1 MAQGGRLKFR
11 PVGIFEYL
19 TAVMLMLAF
28 ALAGWKTLTRLPAA
42 NFVVETQLPKQSSEA
57 SVRPPDPVKNPPASA
72 LRPSQHSADGHLI
85 LDAQFVSSAPGQA
98 VHAASMVELSSGNLR
113 AVWFSG
119 SKEGARDVTVQTAV
133 MDAATLQW
141 GAESTLFERHQ
152 IERGLWRYV
161 KKVGNPVIARA
172 PDGALWLWMVNVSL
186 GGWAG
191 SAITWSRSTNEGIS
205 WSQPRRLVTSPF
217 LNISTLVKGAPFTLA
232 DGQIALPV
240 YHEFIT
246 KLGEILRIDAQG
258 RVVDKVRIP
267 GSQTSLQPVVLVT
280 GSESADVYMRSGN
293 AKALMASTTDDAG
306 KTWST
311 TRTTS
316 WPNPDASVAGVVTRN
331 GVQWL
336 ALNPTTNHR
345 QILALLRAESRT
357 ESRPD
362 KKGHFEG
369 ASQWIVESSATP
381 VTRLSVEDYERVL
394 GRELAASGV
403 AQNQISAYVASA
415 RRQLCGPQSCWLEF
429 SYPYL
434 LQSRDGYL
442 HLIYTWH
449 RTRIKHIRLDPLQSA
464 PTVQPTVAHVSPT
477 H

>member
-1 MAQGGRLKFR
+1 
-11 PVGIFEYL
+11 
-19 TAVMLMLAF
+19 MLVLAF
-28 ALAGWKTLTRLPAA
+28 ALAGWKTVTRLPAA
-42 NFVVETQLPKQSSEA
+42 QSPQQSPEA
-57 SVRPPDPVKNPPASA
+57 SARLSEPVANPLNSASRPLQRSV
-72 LRPSQHSADGHLI
+72 DGHFM
-85 LDAQFVSSAPGQA
+85 LDAQFVSSTPGQA
-98 VHAASMVELSSGNLR
+98 VHAASMVELLNGSLR

-119 SKEGARDVTVQTAV
+119 SREGAGDVSVQTAV

-141 GAESTLFERHQ
+141 GVESTLFERHQ

-161 KKVGNPVIARA
+161 KKIGNPVIARA

-191 SAITWSRSTNEGIS
+191 SAITWSRSTDEGIS

-217 LNISTLVKGAPFTLA
+217 LNISTLVKGAPLALA

-280 GSESADVYMRSGN
+280 SPTSADVYMRSGN

-306 KTWST
+306 KTWTT
-311 TRTTS
+311 TRATA
-316 WPNPDASVAGVVTRN
+316 WPNPDASIAGVVTRS

-336 ALNPTTNHR
+336 ALNPATNHR
-345 QILALLRAESRT
+345 QILALLRTGSRT
-357 ESRPD
+357 EPQPGSQTD
-362 KKGHFEG
+362 KKGYFEG

-381 VTRLSVEDYERVL
+381 TTRLPFEDYERVL

-415 RRQLCGPQSCWLEF
+415 RRQLCSPESCWLEF
-429 SYPYL
+429 SYPHL
-434 LQSRDGYL
+434 LQSRDGYI

-449 RTRIKHIRLDPLQSA
+449 RTRIKHIRLDPLQPA
-464 PTVQPTVAHVSPT
+464 PTVQPTGVNVVHVPPT

>member
-1 MAQGGRLKFR
+1 
-11 PVGIFEYL
+11 
-19 TAVMLMLAF
+19 MLVLAF
-28 ALAGWKTLTRLPAA
+28 ALAGWKTFTRSPAA
-42 NFVVETQLPKQSSEA
+42 SFVVEAQLPEQAPKQLPEA
-57 SVRPPDPVKNPPASA
+57 SARSPEPANSPPVSASRPAQ
-72 LRPSQHSADGHLI
+72 RSADGHFMLN
-85 LDAQFVSSAPGQA
+85 AQFVSSTPGQA
-98 VHAASMVELSSGNLR
+98 VHAASMVELTSGNLR

-119 SKEGARDVTVQTAV
+119 SREGARDVTVQTAV

-191 SAITWSRSTNEGIS
+191 SAITWSRSTDEGIS

-217 LNISTLVKGAPFTLA
+217 LNISTLVKGAPFALA

-280 GSESADVYMRSGN
+280 SPENADVYMRSGN
-293 AKALMASTTDDAG
+293 AKALMASTTQDAG

-311 TRTTS
+311 TRATA
-316 WPNPDASVAGVVTRN
+316 WPNSDASVAGIVTRS
-331 GVQWL
+331 GASWL
-336 ALNPTTNHR
+336 ALNPTSNHR
-345 QILALLRAESRT
+345 QILALLRTEPRT
-357 ESRPD
+357 EPRTD
-362 KKGHFEG
+362 KEGKGHFEG

-381 VTRLSVEDYERVL
+381 TTRLSFEDYERVL

-415 RRQLCGPQSCWLEF
+415 RRQLCGPESCWLEF
-429 SYPYL
+429 SYPHL

-449 RTRIKHIRLDPLQSA
+449 RTRIKHIRLDPLQPA
-464 PTVQPTVAHVSPT
+464 PAVQPTGVNVVHVPPT

>member
-1 MAQGGRLKFR
+1 
-11 PVGIFEYL
+11 
-19 TAVMLMLAF
+19 MLVLAF
-28 ALAGWKTLTRLPAA
+28 ALAGWKTFTRLPAA
-42 NFVVETQLPKQSSEA
+42 SFVVEAQLPAQLPEQLPKQSPEVSA
-57 SVRPPDPVKNPPASA
+57 SRPAQ
-72 LRPSQHSADGHLI
+72 RSADGHFTLN
-85 LDAQFVSSAPGQA
+85 AQFVSSTPGQA
-98 VHAASMVELSSGNLR
+98 VHAASMVELSNGSLR

-119 SKEGARDVTVQTAV
+119 SREGARDVTVQTAV

-191 SAITWSRSTNEGIS
+191 SAITWSRSTDEGLK

-217 LNISTLVKGAPFTLA
+217 LNISTLVKGAPFALA

-267 GSQTSLQPVVLVT
+267 GSQTSLQPVVLAT
-280 GSESADVYMRSGN
+280 SPESADVYMRSGN
-293 AKALMASTTDDAG
+293 AKALMASTTRDAG

-311 TRTTS
+311 TRTTT
-316 WPNPDASVAGVVTRN
+316 WPNPDASVAGVVTRS

-357 ESRPD
+357 ESRAD
-362 KKGHFEG
+362 KEGKGHFEG

-381 VTRLSVEDYERVL
+381 TTRLSFEDYERVL

-415 RRQLCGPQSCWLEF
+415 RRQLCGPESCWLEF

-464 PTVQPTVAHVSPT
+464 PTVQPTGVNVVHVPPT

>member
-1 MAQGGRLKFR
+1 M
-11 PVGIFEYL
+11 
-19 TAVMLMLAF
+19 
-28 ALAGWKTLTRLPAA
+28 
-42 NFVVETQLPKQSSEA
+42 
-57 SVRPPDPVKNPPASA
+57 
-72 LRPSQHSADGHLI
+72 
-85 LDAQFVSSAPGQA
+85 LDAQFVSSIPGQA
-98 VHAASMVELSSGNLR
+98 VHAASMVELSNGNLR

-119 SKEGARDVTVQTAV
+119 SKEGARDVTVQSAV
-133 MDAATLQW
+133 MDTATLKW
-141 GAESTLFERHQ
+141 GAESTIFRRYQ

-161 KKVGNPVIARA
+161 KKIGNPVIARA

-191 SAITWSRSTNEGIS
+191 SAITWSRSTDEGIS

-217 LNISTLVKGAPFTLA
+217 LNISTLVKGAPLALA

-246 KLGEILRIDAQG
+246 KLGEILRIDTQG

-267 GSQTSLQPVVLVT
+267 GSQTSLQPVVLVK
-280 GSESADVYMRSGN
+280 SPESADVYMRSGN

-306 KTWST
+306 QTWST
-311 TRTTS
+311 TRTTA
-316 WPNPDASVAGVVTRN
+316 WPNPDASVAGVVTRS
-331 GVQWL
+331 GTLWL

-345 QILALLRAESRT
+345 QILALLRTESRT
-357 ESRPD
+357 GKE
-362 KKGHFEG
+362 GYFEG
-369 ASQWIVESSATP
+369 ASQWTVESSATP
-381 VTRLSVEDYERVL
+381 GTRLSLEDYERVL

-403 AQNQISAYVASA
+403 TQIQISAYVASA
-415 RRQLCGPQSCWLEF
+415 RRQLCGLESCSLEF

-449 RTRIKHIRLDPLQSA
+449 RTRIKHIRLDPLQPA
-464 PTVQPTVAHVSPT
+464 PTVQPAVAHVSTT

>member
-1 MAQGGRLKFR
+1 MKFK
-11 PVGIFEYL
+11 PAGIFERL
-19 TAVMLMLAF
+19 AAAMLVLAF
-28 ALAGWKTLTRLPAA
+28 ALAGWKTFTRMPAA
-42 NFVVETQLPKQSSEA
+42 NFAVEAQSPEQSPEA
-57 SVRPPDPVKNPPASA
+57 SAHSPETAEKTAAPAS
-72 LRPSQHSADGHLI
+72 RPLQRSADGRFM
-85 LDAQFVSSAPGQA
+85 LDAQFVSSTPGQA
-98 VHAASMVELSSGNLR
+98 VHAASVVELSSGNLR

-119 SKEGARDVTVQTAV
+119 SREGARDVRVQTAV

-141 GAESTLFERHQ
+141 SAESTLFERHQ

-191 SAITWSRSTNEGIS
+191 SAITWSRSADEGVN

-217 LNISTLVKGAPFTLA
+217 LNISTLVKGAPFAMA

-246 KLGEILRIDAQG
+246 KLGEVLRIDAQG

-280 GSESADVYMRSGN
+280 GPESADVYMRSGN

-311 TRTTS
+311 TRATAWS
-316 WPNPDASVAGVVTRN
+316 NPDASVAGVVTRA
-331 GVQWL
+331 GAQWL

-345 QILALLRAESRT
+345 QILALLRA
-357 ESRPD
+357 D

-369 ASQWIVESSATP
+369 ASQWIVESSPTP
-381 VTRLSVEDYERVL
+381 ATRLSFEDYERVL

-464 PTVQPTVAHVSPT
+464 PTVQPTVAYVPPT